1 MNTHTRKNLK
11 PWLVPA
17 TWLVILAGV
26 FVAPTIVARI
36 SMNTIDLV
44 GIVVDQGRQVMVT
57 GPIVVITGERTE
69 Q

>member
-26 FVAPTIVARI
+26 FVAPTAFTDMDSKYARA
-36 SMNTIDLV
+36 SELSTTRPLLV
-44 GIVVDQGRQVMVT
+44 NI
-57 GPIVVITGERTE
+57 
-69 Q
+69 